1 MKFLTLVLL
10 ISVSPFLKAGDLY
23 RTYLLAK
30 ALQHSKQLAALPS
43 NRIETNLTCLV
54 PRYEIPK
61 GNVFCRLEDKL
72 TRATKVW
79 IKVGVK

>member
-1 MKFLTLVLL
+1 M
-10 ISVSPFLKAGDLY
+10 A
-23 RTYLLAK
+23 A
-30 ALQHSKQLAALPS
+30 HSKTVEA
-43 NRIETNLTCLV
+43 NLIRLV
-54 PRYEIPK
+54 PHYEIPK